1 MSRQEKLDTNAKA
14 IQQTELVAQL
24 KKTDNNGNA
33 KNARDNVQF
42 MFLLM
47 VLAKILRGTT
57 KNFSRE
63 CNSFVKKMTD
73 YEKVRVKLTNNQL
86 KTRICSKHDTGT
98 TFRIT

>member
-57 KNFSRE
+57 KNFTRK
-63 CNSFVKKMTD
+63 CNSFVKND
-73 YEKVRVKLTNNQL
+73 RL
-86 KTRICSKHDTGT
+86 
-98 TFRIT
+98 

>member
-14 IQQTELVAQL
+14 IQQTELAAQL

-57 KNFSRE
+57 KNFTRK
-63 CNSFVKKMTD
+63 CNSFVKND
-73 YEKVRVKLTNNQL
+73 RL
-86 KTRICSKHDTGT
+86 
-98 TFRIT
+98 